1 MTAQGHPRAIFK
13 RAIER
18 GNLVVAEASV
28 REMGKLTLEEALR
41 LLFLYAEKDPVRYE
55 RAALRWLV
63 RYLTEAKPTL
73 LRAQLALSALGE
85 LRAGDGAHAARV
97 LVELATRAWRLK

>member
-18 GNLVVAEASV
+18 GNLLVAEASA
-28 REMGKLTLEEALR
+28 REMGRLTLEEALR
-41 LLFLYAEKDPVRYE
+41 LLFLYSEKDPLRYE

-63 RYLTEAKPTL
+63 RYLSEGKPTL
-73 LRAQLALSALGE
+73 LDAQFALSALAE
-85 LRAGDGAHAARV
+85 LRAGDGAHAAK
-97 LVELATRAWRLK
+97 LLTELATRR